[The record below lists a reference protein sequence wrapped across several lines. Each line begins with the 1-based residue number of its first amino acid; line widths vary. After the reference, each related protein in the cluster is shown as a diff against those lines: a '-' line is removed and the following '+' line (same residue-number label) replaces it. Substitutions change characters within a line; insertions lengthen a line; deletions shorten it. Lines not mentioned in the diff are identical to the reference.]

1 MSAGS
6 TPETR
11 DRPPAPTGAE
21 QLGRMELSS
30 LLQPNAVKVFG
41 QMTSKKRLFQDLAE
55 IAQAAYG
62 LNASDTVD
70 ALQERESLGPT
81 GVGHGVALP
90 HARLHGLP
98 KVVGVFVRLEKPLDF
113 DSVDRQP
120 VDLVFALFAP
130 KDSGVDH
137 LKALALVSRTMRD
150 PAVCA
155 KLRANTD
162 PAALHAVLT
171 SARSN
176 QAA

>member
-1 MSAGS
+1 MDLSKLL
-6 TPETR
+6 
-11 DRPPAPTGAE
+11 APG
-21 QLGRMELSS
+21 
-30 LLQPNAVKVFG
+30 AVKVLSNV
-41 QMTSKKRLFQDLAE
+41 TSKKRLFQDLGD
-55 IAQAAYG
+55 IAGSIYRLDAAQ
-62 LNASDTVD
+62 TVD

-90 HARLHGLP
+90 HARLDDLDE
-98 KVVGVFVRLEKPLDF
+98 VVGVFLRLEKPLDF
-113 DSVDRQP
+113 DAVDRLP

-130 KDSGVDH
+130 KDSGVEH

-150 PAVCA
+150 PETCE

-171 SARSN
+171 EAQSR